1 MSRKNPPKNKNFSDR
16 EHSSNFENLE
26 TEGSNLKPNPFTIV
40 GDAKPSKTG
49 LSLSM
54 RIRCSD
60 GEVHHYTIAK
70 KDLENVFLTPP
81 MEEII
86 PAAIREYHNP

>member
-1 MSRKNPPKNKNFSDR
+1 MSRKNPKGKNPLNDKSHQNYD
-16 EHSSNFENLE
+16 NLE
-26 TEGSNLKPNPFTIV
+26 HEVSTLIRNPFTVV

-70 KDLENVFLTPP
+70 KDLEKVFLTPLT
-81 MEEII
+81 EEII